1 MRYFGIVLVPL
12 VVVPGLVLVVVP
24 VPGTLVA
31 PAGPLVVPPAGVVF
45 VPPAGGSPELK
56 SPEAPRFIVPELFAA
71 PAVEAPV
78 AEAPL
83 LRLMPGLP
91 TAFGLL
97 SVPPV
102 VPLLLFECPAVLVL
116 FVPATVPV
124 GTAGV
129 PWAEPGVMLVPLTE
143 APALVVPVFVP
154 FEPAIPVPVAPG
166 VVEGTAGVPRALAG
180 VMLVPFVE
188 VPALVVPDP
197 WIPALVLVLAAPGL
211 VVLVVVLVPVLVV
224 LAPVVLLDVALAPG
238 ESDPA
243 PDDPV
248 ELIPGEEP

>member
-1 MRYFGIVLVPL
+1 MLVPL

-31 PAGPLVVPPAGVVF
+31 PAGTLVVPPAGVVF

-78 AEAPL
+78 A
-83 LRLMPGLP
+83 
-91 TAFGLL
+91 
-97 SVPPV
+97 V

-166 VVEGTAGVPRALAG
+166 VVEGTAGVP
-180 VMLVPFVE
+180 
-188 VPALVVPDP
+188 
-197 WIPALVLVLAAPGL
+197 
-211 VVLVVVLVPVLVV
+211 
-224 LAPVVLLDVALAPG
+224 
-238 ESDPA
+238 
-243 PDDPV
+243 
-248 ELIPGEEP
+248 